1 MQQVI
6 EHSYPLL
13 SKDYEIWV
21 GSSSALLLDG
31 VSAYELEIIKGSE
44 LMFLSKIA
52 LDEDDEITK
61 VNEVQ
66 LSSFDDIHEIISKTP
81 NFESIDERL
90 VIEKV
95 VSKPS
100 YREALVVLSIK
111 NIYFVLDLDYRVSIN
126 IKHALDEVIEKYS
139 FNIYFAQDNA
149 YTVLKRERSNT
160 DTEDSINKMIE
171 TLGSDI
177 SKAFRSIKKWS
188 IL

>member
-1 MQQVI
+1 MQQII
-6 EHSYPLL
+6 EYLHPLL

-31 VSAYELEIIKGSE
+31 VSAYELELVKGTE
-44 LMFLSKIA
+44 LMLLSKIA
-52 LDEDDEITK
+52 LDENNEIVR

-66 LSSFDDIHEIISKTP
+66 VSSLNDIHKIVSKTP
-81 NFESIDERL
+81 NFESIDERF

-100 YREALVVLSIK
+100 YKEALIVLSIK
-111 NIYFVLDLDYRVSIN
+111 NIYFVLDLDYRVSID
-126 IKHALDEVIEKYS
+126 IKHALDKVIEKYS

-149 YTVLKRERSNT
+149 YTVLKRERNNT

-177 SKAFRSIKKWS
+177 SKAFRSIKK
-188 IL
+188 